1 MSKRLLNS
9 YFRSIGPSDNTF
21 IESYVAS
28 SEYNNSLLNFTI
40 LIQINN
46 KIDEVP
52 DIAEQF
58 VDVFKKSFI
67 DSTKQWFDRFE
78 DAIFNC
84 NEFLLEICDKT
95 LLSKR
100 DFNIVVTGCIN
111 NKILFSKLNFGEIF
125 LLRDGALNHLS
136 DSMKVDSDSE
146 FLFTSVASGN
156 LEPGDKFLLTLDR
169 LQRYLS
175 VRQIESLISTTND
188 DEMMDNIESS
198 ISKQLEARIGC
209 LLLVVENTVEKKS
222 ENQSS
227 MSRSLLN
234 ILKGR
239 GFMVDSITKKNL
251 YIVLFFL
258 SLILVFGS
266 YVSFTRVLE
275 IRQMETYNAMLDEA
289 RLIVS
294 TAKSQTDKS
303 RAAFTLKSAEDKL
316 DKLKDVKSLS
326 KQINNLKSEIS
337 ETYASIDNV
346 RLFKQPEILVD
357 LDQNYPGSFVKSL
370 AVLDNNLNVFTDS
383 FKLESLSS
391 FIKDPIAYSNK
402 IDITQATFMPYL
414 VANIILDSDSN
425 VYSFENNSLINL
437 DLNKV
442 NISSVDYIQ
451 SYGRR
456 LYILDTENK
465 QIYKSQRVRNI
476 LSTPSQYFAAPIDD
490 LENAISMSIDGSVYV
505 AFNDASIKQYYQGSE
520 NVFFK
525 LESEPLTKI
534 TSIDTMF
541 TDFDHDYLYILE
553 SKGNRIVRFY
563 KQNDGD
569 LDYVDQISFPDV
581 RDAKYMYVDYNS
593 SKIYLANDKKVY
605 LLNVDLK

>member
-9 YFRSIGPSDNTF
+9 YFRSIGPADNTF
-21 IESYVAS
+21 IESFVAS
-28 SEYNNSLLNFTI
+28 SEFNNSLLSFTI

-46 KIDEVP
+46 RIDEVP
-52 DIAEQF
+52 EIAEEF

-67 DSTKQWFDRFE
+67 DSSKQWFDRFE

-111 NKILFSKLNFGEIF
+111 NKILFSKVNFGEIF
-125 LLRDGALNHLS
+125 LLREGSINHLS
-136 DSMKVDSDSE
+136 DSMKVESDSD

-175 VRQIESLISTTND
+175 LRQIESLISTSND

-198 ISKQLEARIGC
+198 IAKDLESRIGC
-209 LLLVVENTVEKKS
+209 LLLSVDNITENETAS
-222 ENQSS
+222 ESS
-227 MSRSLLN
+227 LLRSLAN

-239 GFMVDSITKKNL
+239 GFMVDSMTKKNL
-251 YIVLFFL
+251 YVILFFL
-258 SLILVFGS
+258 SVLLIFGS

-275 IRQMETYNAMLDEA
+275 LKQIETYNAMLDEA

-303 RAAFTLKSAEDKL
+303 RAAFTLKSAENKL

-346 RLFKQPEILVD
+346 RLFKEPEILVD
-357 LDQNYPGSFVKSL
+357 LDQNYPGAVIKSL
-370 AVLDNNLNVFTDS
+370 AVTDNNLNVFTDS
-383 FKLESLSS
+383 FKLEVLSS
-391 FIKDPIAYSNK
+391 FIKDPISYSQKLN
-402 IDITQATFMPYL
+402 IVHSSYMGDLA
-414 VANIILDSDSN
+414 ANIFVDDNMNIS
-425 VYSFENNSLINL
+425 SFENNSLVNL
-437 DLNKV
+437 DLN
-442 NISSVDYIQ
+442 SSSLESIDFLQ

-456 LYILDTENK
+456 LYILDTKSK
-465 QIYKSQRVRNI
+465 QVYKTQRVRNI
-476 LSTPSQYFAAPIDD
+476 LSTPSAYFASPIDD
-490 LENAISMSIDGSVYV
+490 LKNAKAISIDGSIYA

-520 NVFFK
+520 NTFFK

-534 TSIDTMF
+534 TSIDSMF
-541 TDFDHDYLYILE
+541 TDFDHDYLYVLE
-553 SKGNRIVRFY
+553 SKANRIVRFY

-581 RDAKYMYVDYNS
+581 RDANQMFVDYNA
-593 SKIYLANDKKVY
+593 SKIYIANDKKVY
-605 LLNVDLK
+605 LINVDLK

>member
-1 MSKRLLNS
+1 
-9 YFRSIGPSDNTF
+9 
-21 IESYVAS
+21 VAS

-95 LLSKR
+95 FLSKR

-258 SLILVFGS
+258 SLIFVFGS

-346 RLFKQPEILVD
+346 KLFKQPEILVD

-402 IDITQATFMPYL
+402 IDITQATFMPDL

-520 NVFFK
+520 NGFFK

-534 TSIDTMF
+534 TSIDAMF

>member
-52 DIAEQF
+52 EIAEQF

-125 LLRDGALNHLS
+125 LLRDGSLNHLS

-175 VRQIESLISTTND
+175 VRQIESLISTTDD

-198 ISKQLEARIGC
+198 ISTQLEARIGC

-222 ENQSS
+222 DNSSS

-239 GFMVDSITKKNL
+239 GFMVDSMTKKNL

-346 RLFKQPEILVD
+346 RLFKKPEILVD

-383 FKLESLSS
+383 FKLEALSS

-402 IDITQATFMPYL
+402 IDIQQATFMSDL
-414 VANIILDSDSN
+414 VANIILDKDSN

-437 DLNKV
+437 DLNKS
-442 NISSVDYIQ
+442 NISSIDYLQ
-451 SYGRR
+451 AYGRR

-476 LSTPSQYFAAPIDD
+476 LSTPTPYFAAPIED
-490 LENAISMSIDGSVYV
+490 LKNATSISIDGSVYV

-520 NVFFK
+520 NGFFK

-534 TSIDTMF
+534 TSIDAMF
-541 TDFDHDYLYILE
+541 TDFDHDYLYVLE

-581 RDAKYMYVDYNS
+581 RDAQYMYVDYNS

>member
-28 SEYNNSLLNFTI
+28 SDYNDSLLNFTI

-46 KIDEVP
+46 KIDEVSE
-52 DIAEQF
+52 IAEQF

-78 DAIFNC
+78 DAVFNC

-111 NKILFSKLNFGEIF
+111 NKILFSKVNFGEIF
-125 LLRDGALNHLS
+125 LLRDGSLNHLS
-136 DSMKVDSDSE
+136 DSMQVDSDSE

-175 VRQIESLISTTND
+175 IRQIESLISTTND

-198 ISKQLEARIGC
+198 ISKDLESRIGC
-209 LLLVVENTVEKKS
+209 LLLSVENTLSNPVS
-222 ENQSS
+222 HQATL
-227 MSRSLLN
+227 SRSLVN
-234 ILKGR
+234 MLKGR
-239 GFMVDSITKKNL
+239 GFMVDSMTKKNL
-251 YIVLFFL
+251 YVVLFFL
-258 SLILVFGS
+258 TLILVFGS

-275 IRQMETYNAMLDEA
+275 LRQMETYNAMLDEA

-303 RAAFTLKSAEDKL
+303 RSAFTLKSAEEKL

-346 RLFKQPEILVD
+346 RLFKKPEILLD

-370 AVLDNNLNVFTDS
+370 AVLDGNLNVFTDS
-383 FKLESLSS
+383 FKLETLSS
-391 FIKDPIAYSNK
+391 FIKDPISYNQK
-402 IDITQATFMPYL
+402 IDVSDSSFMADL
-414 VANIILDSDSN
+414 QANIILDSNSK

-437 DLNKV
+437 NLNTT
-442 NISSVDYIQ
+442 NLGSVDYLQ
-451 SYGRR
+451 AYGRR
-456 LYILDTENK
+456 LYILDKTNK
-465 QIYKSQRVRNI
+465 QIYKSQRVRNV
-476 LSTPSQYFAAPIDD
+476 LSTPSSYFPVAIED
-490 LENAISMSIDGSVYV
+490 LKDAKLISIDGSVYV
-505 AFNDASIKQYYQGSE
+505 AFNDATIKQYYQGSE
-520 NVFFK
+520 NTFFK
-525 LESEPLTKI
+525 LESEPLTNLA
-534 TSIDTMF
+534 SIDAMF
-541 TDFDHDYLYILE
+541 TDFDHDYLYVLE
-553 SKGNRIVRFY
+553 SKANRIVRFY

-569 LDYVDQISFPDV
+569 LDYIDQISFPDV
-581 RDAKYMYVDYNS
+581 RDAKHMFIDYNA